1 MHHLSSFHLSLYL
14 KCIFLGTAA
23 MGTVL
28 DSQLRVKGIENL
40 RVADGAAMPKLIG
53 GNTNA
58 PIIMIG
64 ERAADFINKD
74 WQKASTAAKGDKTK
88 TEL

>member
-1 MHHLSSFHLSLYL
+1 
-14 KCIFLGTAA
+14 
-23 MGTVL
+23 MGSVL

-74 WQKASTAAKGDKTK
+74 WEISSTTAKGVNAK

>member
-1 MHHLSSFHLSLYL
+1 
-14 KCIFLGTAA
+14 
-23 MGTVL
+23 
-28 DSQLRVKGIENL
+28 
-40 RVADGAAMPKLIG
+40 MPKLVG

-64 ERAADFINKD
+64 ERAADFIIGDWKD
-74 WQKASTAAKGDKTK
+74 DLDNIREMKEKETKK

>member
-1 MHHLSSFHLSLYL
+1 
-14 KCIFLGTAA
+14 
-23 MGTVL
+23 MGSVL

-74 WQKASTAAKGDKTK
+74 WETYSTTAKGVNAK